1 LQNSQP
7 ESSSRKTNLV
17 PALNLASLKAAPSTH
32 QQQSHSQGREQAA
45 AGSSRRG
52 IFGRH
57 PFQEFQEAHQHEEF
71 NLETYPEMLKLREHA
86 IELKE
91 KTEKKLLK
99 QLHKANQLSPRT
111 YERKRRDLETW
122 VSKEQE
128 EVKRTRKVFEEEW
141 YKT

>member
-1 LQNSQP
+1 
-7 ESSSRKTNLV
+7 
-17 PALNLASLKAAPSTH
+17 
-32 QQQSHSQGREQAA
+32 
-45 AGSSRRG
+45 
-52 IFGRH
+52 
-57 PFQEFQEAHQHEEF
+57 
-71 NLETYPEMLKLREHA
+71 MLKLREHA

-99 QLHKANQLSPRT
+99 QLQKANQLSPRT

-141 YKT
+141 HKTQNIIKLT

>member
-1 LQNSQP
+1 
-7 ESSSRKTNLV
+7 
-17 PALNLASLKAAPSTH
+17 
-32 QQQSHSQGREQAA
+32 
-45 AGSSRRG
+45 
-52 IFGRH
+52 
-57 PFQEFQEAHQHEEF
+57 
-71 NLETYPEMLKLREHA
+71 MLKLREHA